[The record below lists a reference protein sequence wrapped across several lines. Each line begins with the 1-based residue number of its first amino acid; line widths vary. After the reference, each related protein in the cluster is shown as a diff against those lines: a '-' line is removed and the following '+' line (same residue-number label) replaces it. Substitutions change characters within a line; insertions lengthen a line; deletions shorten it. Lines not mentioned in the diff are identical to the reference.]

1 MSFGSIKHV
10 IKKRTSGRL
19 TTSSHASIHRKL
31 SQPWTLK
38 FSSLYYVLGW
48 IYPVATCIFIKLRQ
62 YKDLY
67 SSQVLWQNS
76 LWDKHQQKFLLFFF
90 FLSFC
95 SNDLFLWHYLE
106 KPGKAS
112 IKSSESVIQATLIT
126 IRWTAPADDGG
137 SPITGYR
144 MILQKG
150 ETEIEKDDITD
161 PGTTSYSFR
170 GLEKNTNYTV
180 KLFSRNFVFEGDP
193 TVRTIKTKFEGE
205 ESQVIS

>member
-1 MSFGSIKHV
+1 MTPF
-10 IKKRTSGRL
+10 L
-19 TTSSHASIHRKL
+19 
-31 SQPWTLK
+31 W
-38 FSSLYYVLGW
+38 YYV
-48 IYPVATCIFIKLRQ
+48 
-62 YKDLY
+62 
-67 SSQVLWQNS
+67 
-76 LWDKHQQKFLLFFF
+76 
-90 FLSFC
+90 
-95 SNDLFLWHYLE
+95 E

-112 IKSSESVIQATLIT
+112 IKSESVIQATSIT

-150 ETEIEKDDITD
+150 ETELEKDAITN

-205 ESQVIS
+205 ESRSDIVTEHLAPTVLLPT

>member
-1 MSFGSIKHV
+1 MI
-10 IKKRTSGRL
+10 
-19 TTSSHASIHRKL
+19 
-31 SQPWTLK
+31 P
-38 FSSLYYVLGW
+38 
-48 IYPVATCIFIKLRQ
+48 
-62 YKDLY
+62 
-67 SSQVLWQNS
+67 
-76 LWDKHQQKFLLFFF
+76 
-90 FLSFC
+90 
-95 SNDLFLWHYLE
+95 FLWHYVE

-144 MILQKG
+144 MVLQKG
-150 ETEIEKDDITD
+150 ETQIEKNNIAD
-161 PGTTSYSFR
+161 PGTTTYSFR

-193 TVRTIKTKFEGE
+193 IVRTIKTKFEGE